1 MFCIYESK
9 HLNEKELNESETII
23 VNEWK
28 QYILKFVD
36 DKNDFTFTNKNYIE
50 SNFDNKSIVINEN
63 TIKLLNITNN
73 KDFEDNLIKT
83 PEIILNNNNINQN
96 SDYYSNSPNI
106 NLSPCS

>member
-9 HLNEKELNESETII
+9 HLNEKELNESKTII

-63 TIKLLNITNN
+63 TQKLNSYFFSFLVV
-73 KDFEDNLIKT
+73 
-83 PEIILNNNNINQN
+83 EIFFKVGSHHCDLFILLFFL
-96 SDYYSNSPNI
+96 SVHYYY
-106 NLSPCS
+106 